1 MPQTEYTEA
10 EERIFEAALQAF
22 ARKGKEGARMQEI
35 ADAAQINKAMLHYYF
50 RSKDRLY
57 AAVFEYVFR
66 RFFAGIGEAVAEAE
80 TFEAVLR
87 TFITGYIDFLKDHQ
101 DVVRLMV
108 NENLSGGE
116 AVVQQVNKLKAAD
129 GNPVRALIGRIAQAA
144 KSGEI
149 RPIDPFQTALTVL
162 ASCIFFFI
170 VYPIMREMN
179 PGVARDRDGFLEERK
194 RHLVDLLYHGLQPR
208 PPDQP

>member
-1 MPQTEYTEA
+1 MTDTTTYTEA

-22 ARKGKEGARMQEI
+22 ARKGKDGARMQEI

-50 RSKDRLY
+50 RSKDKLY
-57 AAVFEYVFR
+57 AAVFAYVFQH
-66 RFFAGIGEAVAEAE
+66 FFAGIGAAVEEAE
-80 TFEAVLR
+80 SFEAVLR

-116 AVVQQVNKLKAAD
+116 AVVQQVSTLKSAD
-129 GNPVRALIGRIAQAA
+129 GNPVRALITRIAQAT
-144 KSGEI
+144 KTGEI
-149 RPIDPFQTALTVL
+149 RPVDPFQTALTVL
-162 ASCIFFFI
+162 SSCIFFFI
-170 VYPIMREMN
+170 VYPTMREMN

-194 RHLVDLLYHGLQPR
+194 AHLIDLLVHGLHPR
-208 PPDQP
+208 P

>member
-1 MPQTEYTEA
+1 MTDTTTYTEA

-22 ARKGKEGARMQEI
+22 ARKGKDGARMQEI

-50 RSKDRLY
+50 RSKDKLY
-57 AAVFEYVFR
+57 AAVFAYVFQ
-66 RFFAGIGEAVAEAE
+66 RFFAGIGAAVEEAE
-80 TFEAVLR
+80 SFEAVLR

-116 AVVQQVNKLKAAD
+116 AVVQQVSTLKSAD
-129 GNPVRALIGRIAQAA
+129 GNPVRALITRIAQAT
-144 KSGEI
+144 KTGEI
-149 RPIDPFQTALTVL
+149 RPVDPFQTALTVL
-162 ASCIFFFI
+162 SSCIFFFI
-170 VYPIMREMN
+170 VYPTMREMN

-194 RHLVDLLYHGLQPR
+194 AHLIDLLVHGLHPR
-208 PPDQP
+208 S